1 MTIKDEKWDD
11 QLTDKSSKEYMNLVS
26 RVTVEVLDQL
36 LVKILAVRALS
47 CRYKH
52 EAQNRPI

>member
-11 QLTDKSSKEYMNLVS
+11 QLANPSSKLHMNLVS

-36 LVKILAVRALS
+36 LVKILALRALS
-47 CRYKH
+47 CRYKTRG
-52 EAQNRPI
+52 AK